1 MKKVIITGAAGFVGS
16 HVVTE
21 FLKHDITVIAVDI
34 VNQPKNLPL
43 ENKKLNYFNLNVSN
57 IQSLPSLCSCLNV
70 DCFIHLAWDGSSGK
84 KRSDI
89 FIQLDNINTMIKCV
103 TFAKKINCPK
113 FICAGS
119 IMEYESLQILNKN
132 TDTSVSNK
140 NSLYGFAKYVTHG
153 LSKYVDGIDICWA
166 MITNTY
172 GPGEFSPRLINTT
185 IRKILADEPLSFSTC
200 TQIYDFIFIDDTA
213 KAFYNI
219 TKKGRAN
226 KHYILGTNPQPLKE
240 YIKSLIN
247 VVNPSALNYAVFA
260 GESDSNLSHNAFI
273 SDTFSDGILNKEELT
288 PFEKGIELTTQWI
301 KEQNFEQFHL
311 WNTSESCRRC

>member
-21 FLKHDITVIAVDI
+21 FLNHDVTVIAVDV

-84 KRSDI
+84 KRSDV
-89 FIQLDNINTMIKCV
+89 FAQLDNINTMIKCV

-132 TDTSVSNK
+132 TDTSVFNK
-140 NSLYGFAKYVTHG
+140 NSLYGFAKYVCHG

-219 TKKGRAN
+219 AKKGRAN

-240 YIKSLIN
+240 YIKTLIN
-247 VVNPSALNYAVFA
+247 VVNSSALNYAVFA

-311 WNTSESCRRC
+311 WNSSETYRRC

>member
-16 HVVTE
+16 HVVAE
-21 FLKHDITVIAVDI
+21 FLNHDVTVIAIDI
-34 VNQPKNLPL
+34 VNQPKNLPI

-57 IQSLPSLCSCLNV
+57 IQSLPGLCSCLNV
-70 DCFIHLAWDGSSGK
+70 DCFVHLAWDGSSGK

-89 FIQLDNINTMIKCV
+89 FAQLDNINTVVKCI
-103 TFAKKINCPK
+103 TFAKNINCPK

-119 IMEYESLQILNKN
+119 IMEYESLQILNN
-132 TDTSVSNK
+132 NVDTSVSNK

-153 LSKYVDGIDICWA
+153 LSKYIDGIDICWA

-185 IRKILADEPLSFSTC
+185 IRKLLSNEPLTFSTC

-219 TKKGRAN
+219 AKKGIAN

-240 YIKSLIN
+240 YIKILIN
-247 VVNPSALNYAVFA
+247 TIDPLALKYAVFA
-260 GESDSNLSHNAFI
+260 GESDSSLSYNAFV
-273 SDTFSDGILNKEELT
+273 SDTFSDGILKREELIS
-288 PFEKGIELTTQWI
+288 FEKGIELTTQWI

-311 WNTSESCRRC
+311 WNPS

>member
-16 HVVTE
+16 HVVAE
-21 FLKHDITVIAVDI
+21 FLNHDITVIAIDI
-34 VNQPKNLPL
+34 INQPKNLPL

-57 IQSLPSLCSCLNV
+57 IQSLPGLCSCLNV

-84 KRSDI
+84 KRSDVYT
-89 FIQLDNINTMIKCV
+89 QLDNINIVAKCIS
-103 TFAKKINCPK
+103 FAKKINCPK

-119 IMEYESLQILNKN
+119 IMEYESLQILNN
-132 TDTSVSNK
+132 NVDTSVSNK

-153 LSKYVDGIDICWA
+153 LSKYIDGIDICWA

-185 IRKILADEPLSFSTC
+185 IRKLLSNEPLTFSTC

-219 TKKGRAN
+219 AKKGIAN

-240 YIKSLIN
+240 YIKTLIN
-247 VVNPSALNYAVFA
+247 TVDPSALKYAVFA
-260 GESDSNLSHNAFI
+260 GESDSNLSYDVFV
-273 SDTFSDGILNKEELT
+273 SDTFSDGILKREELMS
-288 PFEKGIELTTQWI
+288 FEKGIELTTQWI
-301 KEQNFEQFHL
+301 KEQNLE
-311 WNTSESCRRC
+311 

>member
-16 HVVTE
+16 HVVAE
-21 FLKHDITVIAVDI
+21 FLNHDITVIAIDI

-43 ENKKLNYFNLNVSN
+43 ENKKLNYFNLNASN
-57 IQSLPSLCSCLNV
+57 IQSLPGLCSCLNV

-89 FIQLDNINTMIKCV
+89 FAQLDNINTVVKCI
-103 TFAKKINCPK
+103 TFAKNINCPK

-119 IMEYESLQILNKN
+119 IMEYESLQILNN
-132 TDTSVSNK
+132 SVDTPVHNK

-153 LSKYVDGIDICWA
+153 LSKYIDGIDICWA

-185 IRKILADEPLSFSTC
+185 IRKLLSNEPLIFSTC

-219 TKKGRAN
+219 AKKGIAN

-240 YIKSLIN
+240 YIKILIN
-247 VVNPSALNYAVFA
+247 TIDPLALKYAVFA
-260 GESDSNLSHNAFI
+260 GESDSSLSYNAFV
-273 SDTFSDGILNKEELT
+273 SDTFSDGILKREELIS
-288 PFEKGIELTTQWI
+288 FEKGIELTTQWI

-311 WNTSESCRRC
+311 WNPS

>member
-16 HVVTE
+16 HVVAE
-21 FLKHDITVIAVDI
+21 FLNHDITVIAIDI
-34 VNQPKNLPL
+34 INQPKNLPL

-89 FIQLDNINTMIKCV
+89 FAQLDNINTVVKCI
-103 TFAKKINCPK
+103 TFAKNINCPK

-119 IMEYESLQILNKN
+119 IMEYESLQILNN
-132 TDTSVSNK
+132 SVDTPVHNK
-140 NSLYGFAKYVTHG
+140 NSLYGFAKYITHG
-153 LSKYVDGIDICWA
+153 LSKYIDGIDICWA

-185 IRKILADEPLSFSTC
+185 IRKLLSNEPLIFSTC

-219 TKKGRAN
+219 AKKGIAN

-240 YIKSLIN
+240 YIKILIN
-247 VVNPSALNYAVFA
+247 TIDPLALKYAVFA
-260 GESDSNLSHNAFI
+260 GESDSSLSYNAFV
-273 SDTFSDGILNKEELT
+273 SDTFSDGILKREELIS
-288 PFEKGIELTTQWI
+288 FEKGIELTTQWI

-311 WNTSESCRRC
+311 WNPS